1 MNILAHISV
10 LVNRFGTDLCTFVRL
25 HKKEVKILVILDN
38 IFKLLKEQ
46 GKTQVELAQFLG
58 ISKNSITEW
67 RHGRNRS
74 YEKYLYQIAAYLG
87 TTPEYLKG
95 ETDIIRKSEESEMP
109 QKEKDLISLFRTLSS
124 DGQDKVIDYVTDLTE
139 TGKYSASI
147 SPYAAIAAYEQG
159 EIQAPKKKRRTT

>member
-1 MNILAHISV
+1 M
-10 LVNRFGTDLCTFVRL
+10 
-25 HKKEVKILVILDN
+25 VILDN

-95 ETDIIRKSEESEMP
+95 ETDVKYVNTVNGNNNIVGNNGSVTVAYGGLTEQEQELV
-109 QKEKDLISLFRTLSS
+109 ELFRALSTINKAKALIYIS
-124 DGQDKVIDYVTDLTE
+124 ELDK
-139 TGKYSASI
+139 
-147 SPYAAIAAYEQG
+147 
-159 EIQAPKKKRRTT
+159 